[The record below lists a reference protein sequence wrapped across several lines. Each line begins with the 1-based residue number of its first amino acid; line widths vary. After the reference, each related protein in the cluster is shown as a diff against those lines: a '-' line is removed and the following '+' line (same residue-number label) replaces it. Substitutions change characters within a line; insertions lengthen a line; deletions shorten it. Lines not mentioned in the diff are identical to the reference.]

1 MSKHKETEFAD
12 LFPKEYIRYPSKEQD
27 MFEHWDIEVQG
38 IKFDVKALKKIN
50 RRDSDTTNL
59 FNFLEIKNVRGNT
72 GWAYGDADAFAFET
86 QNKWILVYKKDIQSL
101 ISEKVQKEWVKKS
114 SECLYKLYRRA
125 GRKDCITMVH
135 NMDLVERSFKILSK
149 EKTEQLQTKQL

>member
-1 MSKHKETEFAD
+1 MSKYKETEFAD
-12 LFPKEYIRYPSKEQD
+12 LFPKENLRYPSKEQD

-59 FNFLEIKNVRGNT
+59 FNFLEIKNVRGNA
-72 GWAYGDADAFAFET
+72 GWVYGEADAFAFET

-101 ISEKVQKEWVKKS
+101 ISEKVQKEWVQKS

-149 EKTEQLQTKQL
+149 EKTE

>member
-1 MSKHKETEFAD
+1 MSKNKETEFAD
-12 LFPKEYIRYPSKEQD
+12 LFPKEDLRYPSREQD
-27 MFEHWDIEVQG
+27 MFEHWDIEVRG
-38 IKFDVKALKKIN
+38 IKFDIKALKKIN

-59 FNFLEIKNVRGNT
+59 FNFLEIKNVRGNV
-72 GWAYGDADAFAFET
+72 GWVYGDADAFAFET

-101 ISEKVQKEWVKKS
+101 ISEKVQKEWVQKS
-114 SECLYKLYRRA
+114 SECLYKLYRRS

-149 EKTEQLQTKQL
+149 EQTKQIL